1 MKIVK
6 RSLLLLFTVLLLI
19 VFYNYPKLN
28 IIAGYSAKMTGSSV
42 FLAKRNLAFTDGTD
56 TNFSPIHL
64 AENRIDEEAKI
75 AYSSA
80 FGLLNRKSVY
90 REGFG
95 SLLLVDGVQ
104 FDKNSMPTP
113 KRTEPDMVTEF
124 PYGNA
129 EPKDSIFSNINYDKL
144 NASVNE
150 MFNDT
155 NKTRAVLVIYKDK
168 IIAEKYDEGFDKNS
182 LLLGWSMTKSITS
195 TLFGIL
201 HCQGKL
207 NVYDRAPFEEWKDD
221 ERKAITIHN
230 LLQMN
235 SGLEWNEDYNTISD
249 VTKMLFLTDDVTKIQ
264 LNKPLTG
271 SPNTSWNYSSGTTNL
286 LSGILRKQFT
296 THQEYL
302 DFWYSALIDKIG
314 MNSMVV
320 ETDMAGNYVGSSYA
334 WATARDWAKFGLLYL
349 HNGNWNGDFLFDEDW
364 VEYATT
370 PTPTSDGWYGAQIWL
385 NDGGRY
391 PDVPRS
397 MFSFNGYQGQNVF
410 ILPEQEIVIVRLG
423 LTKNADVNHF
433 LSEVLNSFK

>member
-42 FLAKRNLAFTDGTD
+42 FLAKRNLAFTDSTD

-64 AENRIDEEAKI
+64 AENRIDEETKT

-207 NVYDRAPFEEWKDD
+207 NVYDRAPFEEWEDD

-271 SPNTSWNYSSGTTNL
+271 SPNASWNYSSGTTNL